1 MTTEEKDR
9 DGEDRK
15 SSKESGKKSDSDEN
29 DADDDS
35 AAGLEPARPKTGE
48 SKDNLKKRAD
58 YFQKRHGGG

>member
-15 SSKESGKKSDSDEN
+15 SAKESGKKSGGDEN
-29 DADDDS
+29 EADDS
-35 AAGLEPARPKTGE
+35 AAGLEPGRPKVGE